1 MNVKQKIGFV
11 NGIVIALILGIV
23 IGFSLKKETETITVK
38 ELKQLNLR
46 ELDETKIETDETYVP
61 ETFMLLEKE
70 YLMVGI
76 ENSSIENQIKI
87 EMNEEIID
95 YLEELL
101 RNIPSDNKYDSNRIE
116 IEKAIKLHKSDI
128 ETLLEDQKELEE
140 YTKMVKQ
147 IEELIAEIQ
156 SKTI

>member
-1 MNVKQKIGFV
+1 MNTKEKIGFV
-11 NGIVIALILGIV
+11 IGLVAALILGIV
-23 IGFSLKKETETITVK
+23 IGFSLKKETETNTVK

-46 ELDETKIETDETYVP
+46 ELDETKIETDEAYIS

-76 ENSSIENQIKI
+76 ENSCIKNQIEI

-101 RNIPSDNKYDSNRIE
+101 RKIPSDNKYDSDRTE
-116 IEKAIKLHKSDI
+116 IENAIKMHQSDL
-128 ETLLEDQKELEE
+128 ETLLENQKELEE
-140 YTKMVKQ
+140 YTEMVKQ
-147 IEELIAEIQ
+147 IEELTAEML
-156 SKTI
+156 TE